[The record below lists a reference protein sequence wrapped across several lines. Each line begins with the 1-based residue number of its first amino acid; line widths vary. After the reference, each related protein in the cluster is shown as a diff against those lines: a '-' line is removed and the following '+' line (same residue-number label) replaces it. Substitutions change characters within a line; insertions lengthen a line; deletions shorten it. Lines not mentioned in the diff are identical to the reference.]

1 MINFDD
7 ESPLRPPGRERFEA
21 SQQEEQS
28 ERKSIIEHQ
37 RHLSREAD
45 RVCAHLAIAYIG
57 LKDSQMGSSMHQATR
72 EAVDCLQELA
82 EYLDA
87 LASDFEKGRL

>member
-1 MINFDD
+1 MINFGD
-7 ESPLRPPGRERFEA
+7 ESPLRPPGRDRFEA
-21 SQQEEQS
+21 SQEDEQS
-28 ERKSIIEHQ
+28 ERKSMIEDQ

-45 RVCAHLAIAYIG
+45 RICADLAIAYVG
-57 LKDSQMGSSMHQATR
+57 LKDSQVGSSMHQAIR
-72 EAVDCLQELA
+72 EAVDCLQELS